1 MTGSQVFYAC
11 LLLVSAT
18 LGQRLKAQRI
28 SDSLAASIDS
38 SPRVRVRLSTG
49 WVMLDHPRIERDSL
63 TFATGTTLDRGGR
76 WITVKPP
83 LSLAAVQ
90 TIQRASGNRAG
101 KGAVWGGAI
110 GTGIGLLLSI
120 GAASEQQSYG
130 SPTGGESA
138 TVVVGLGVVGALIG
152 ALIGSGSADWVT
164 VFSTP

>member
-63 TFATGTTLDRGGR
+63 PFATGTTLDRGGR

-110 GTGIGLLLSI
+110 GTGIGLLLAV
-120 GAASEQQSYG
+120 GAASEPQSYG
-130 SPTGGESA
+130 SATGGGKGA
-138 TVVVGLGVVGALIG
+138 GVVGVGGGGAVMCGLIASG
-152 ALIGSGSADWVT
+152 ACGCVIRLS
-164 VFSTP
+164 

>member
-83 LSLAAVQ
+83 LPLAAVQ
-90 TIQRASGNRAG
+90 ND
-101 KGAVWGGAI
+101 
-110 GTGIGLLLSI
+110 
-120 GAASEQQSYG
+120 
-130 SPTGGESA
+130 PTCER
-138 TVVVGLGVVGALIG
+138 
-152 ALIGSGSADWVT
+152 
-164 VFSTP
+164 